1 MTVGA
6 PVVNGEHRSSWIV
19 EHARG
24 DAGAFHDR
32 PWPDPLRRTLW
43 WFEAD
48 RPTVVLG
55 STQPLEVIDARRAA
69 AAGVAVVRRRSG
81 GGAVWLAPGDTT
93 WVDLLVPAGDRRWE
107 PDVGR
112 AAHWVGEVWA
122 GTLAD
127 LGWPGAVVHRGPM
140 VRSPWSDLVCFA
152 GLGPGEVTR
161 HGRKVV
167 GISQRRTR
175 AGARFQCALVH
186 VWDPGPLLEVV
197 DLDEVGRARARD
209 DLAEVAEGVAV
220 PGAAVVD
227 ALVGR
232 LHALDR

>member
-1 MTVGA
+1 MSLAAAGGGA
-6 PVVNGEHRSSWIV
+6 QPSGWLV

-24 DAGAFHDR
+24 DAAAFHER
-32 PWPDPLRRTLW
+32 PWPEPLRRTLW

-55 STQPLEVIDARRAA
+55 STQRFEVVDAERAA
-69 AAGVAVVRRRSG
+69 TAGVAVVRRRSG
-81 GGAVWLAPGDTT
+81 GGAVWLAPGVAT
-93 WVDLLVPAGDRRWE
+93 WVDLLLPAGDPRWD

-112 AAHWVGEVWA
+112 AAHWVGDLWA
-122 GTLAD
+122 ATLAD

-152 GLGPGEVTR
+152 GLGPGEVSR

-175 AGARFQCALVH
+175 AGARFQCALAH
-186 VWDPGPLLEVV
+186 AWDPAPLLEVA
-197 DLDEVGRARARD
+197 DLTEAEQTRARR
-209 DLAEVAEGVAV
+209 DLAGVAEGVPVA
-220 PGAAVVD
+220 GAVVVEALVARLD
-227 ALVGR
+227 ALD
-232 LHALDR
+232 A